1 MDRANRCPP
10 GRTLTYR
17 GVWRSRRRG
26 RVSPWLLLLAAFV
39 CGWAR
44 AEVAEDAVFIGGDEC
59 RACHKGQERS
69 YLAGRHGKIFTL
81 NPRDARESH
90 GCEACHGPGSR
101 HIQVVGELDSQG
113 PLHIRSFKDS
123 AVAIESSQACLGC
136 HEQAERLHWRGS
148 THEMSGVTCTSCH
161 KIHGESPVPAME
173 ICLDCHKS
181 QRAKLQRTAHMPLR
195 EGKVTCM
202 NCHNPHGGPGPALLR
217 TGSVNETC
225 YQCHAEKR
233 GPNIFEH
240 PPVRENCANC
250 HDPHGSNNPRLLKK
264 RLPYLCQE
272 CHSVRQHVGTLY
284 NGEDLDNPNVRQLR
298 GKACTNCHSRIHGSN
313 HPAGARFQR

>member
-10 GRTLTYR
+10 GRTGTFR
-17 GVWRSRRRG
+17 GVWRFRRRS
-26 RVSPWLLLLAAFV
+26 RVSPWLLLLATFV
-39 CGWAR
+39 CGWAH
-44 AEVAEDAVFIGGDEC
+44 AEVAGDAIFIGGDEC

-161 KIHGESPVPAME
+161 KIHGESPVPTME